1 MRYDDET
8 SIGGQVHQF
17 LTTQWSVI
25 GEIQAGMDRDR
36 TLIGLLLSS
45 YWKPV
50 YCYLRQKGYPNEQAK
65 DLTQGFFHEVVLN
78 HDLVHRADPGKGR
91 FRAFLLHALNQYLA
105 NETRKSQA
113 HRRVPRGGLVPLEVT
128 DSSNLPSSLQ
138 QSDPEATYNYAW
150 MSALL
155 DQILAA
161 VHKDCQGRGLDVHWQ
176 LFSERVVK
184 PILEGTAPVPVSDLC
199 ARYAIADPQ
208 QVSNMIATVKR
219 RFRST
224 MREYVRTTVL
234 SEEEVEEE
242 LAEITRF
249 FPRAAQ
255 DSK

>member
-17 LTTQWSVI
+17 LTTRWSVI
-25 GEIQAGMDRDR
+25 GEIQAGLDKDRA
-36 TLIGLLLSS
+36 LIGLLLGN

-50 YCYLRQKGYPNEQAK
+50 YCYLRQKGYANEQAK

-78 HDLVHRADPGKGR
+78 RDLVQRADPAKGR
-91 FRAFLLHALNQYLA
+91 FRAFLLHALNQYVT
-105 NETRKSQA
+105 NEMKKSRTL
-113 HRRVPRGGLVPLEVT
+113 RRLPRGGLVPLEVT
-128 DSSNLPSSLQ
+128 DPSNLPPCLER
-138 QSDPEATYNYAW
+138 SDPEAAYDYAW

-161 VHKDCQGRGLDVHWQ
+161 VHRDCQGRGLDVHWE
-176 LFSERVVK
+176 LFRERVVR
-184 PILEGTAPVPVSDLC
+184 PILDSTAPAPLSDLC
-199 ARYAIADPQ
+199 DRYKIEDPQ

-219 RFRST
+219 RFRSA

-234 SEEEVEEE
+234 AEEEVDEE

-249 FPRAAQ
+249 FPKAAQ
-255 DSK
+255 DSR

>member
-1 MRYDDET
+1 MRPDDET
-8 SIGGQVHQF
+8 SIGGPAQRF

-25 GEIQAGMDRDR
+25 GQIQAGADRNR
-36 TLIGLLLSS
+36 ALIGLLLGR

-50 YCYLRQKGYPNEQAK
+50 YCYLRRRGYANEQAK

-78 HDLVHRADPGKGR
+78 RDLVQRADPAKGR

-105 NETRKSQA
+105 NETKKSHA
-113 HRRVPRGGLVPLEVT
+113 RRRVPPGGLVPLEVT
-128 DSSNLPSSLQ
+128 ASSNLPAALQ

-150 MSALL
+150 MTALL

-161 VHKDCQGRGLDVHWQ
+161 VRKDCESRGLDVHWQ
-176 LFSERVVK
+176 LFQERIVR
-184 PILEGTAPVPVSDLC
+184 PILDNSPPTPLGDLC
-199 ARYAIADPQ
+199 ERYTVATPQ

-224 MREYVRTTVL
+224 MRDFVRTTVL
-234 SEEEVEEE
+234 SEDEVDEE

-249 FPRAAQ
+249 FPKAAQ
-255 DSK
+255 DSG